1 MKNTNLVMFN
11 FFMFL
16 CFHSSSIKSQQQYS
30 ANKVFSCQ
38 PKDSFLYTCNDHY
51 SSCHS
56 FLIFKPQPPYTTVP
70 TIAAL
75 MSAEPRHLAR
85 INNVSETAVLPPE
98 KHVFV
103 PVNCS
108 CLAHYYQANTTF
120 HITPQAKTYF
130 VIANDTFQGLSTCG
144 SLKHANRFNEFE
156 LEDGFELKILLRCAC
171 PTKDE
176 VLSGIE
182 YLATYP
188 ISRGDSVS
196 DLARRFN
203 VTAESVLKANGLSE
217 TNTIFPFTT
226 LLIPLQTE
234 PSSAQTIIQRYRP
247 VTLVSSAKRSKE
259 KKPLT
264 VGIAAACSFLAFMA
278 FLVTVLGVVYRRRK
292 GKAEKSEEMTILPED
307 LLVEIASFEKII
319 KVFSFRELQKA
330 TENFGPKCM
339 IKGSVYRGVFGNQ
352 IVAVKKM
359 GIDVSK
365 QVNMLSKIY
374 HVNLLKLHGF
384 CKHQDS
390 SYLVFEYMTMGSLR
404 EWLGRQ
410 RSEETHG
417 LHTRVQIAMDVAYG
431 LHYLHN
437 FTKPGYVHKNINS
450 SNILLDSNLRA
461 KISNFS
467 LARTTNNGN
476 DISALT
482 RIVGTRGFMAPEYVG
497 NGCVTSKVDVYS
509 FGVVMMELISG
520 KEAVV
525 REGGHEVLLS
535 TAIATIMEGENAE
548 TELRS
553 ITDLANEENGSME
566 YAMQM
571 VKLSLTCVKQDPA
584 SRPTMDEV
592 VSSLVKIQVDLQ
604 IAHLVRGT
612 GRDRTIQKL
621 VPWLA

>member
-1 MKNTNLVMFN
+1 
-11 FFMFL
+11 MFL
-16 CFHSSSIKSQQQYS
+16 CFHSPSIKSQQQYS
-30 ANKVFSCQ
+30 ANELFSCQ
-38 PKDSFLYTCNDHY
+38 PTDSFLYTCNGLL

-56 FLIFKPQPPYTTVP
+56 FLIFKPQPPYTTV
-70 TIAAL
+70 TAIAAL
-75 MSAEPRHLAR
+75 MSANPRHLAR

-98 KHVFV
+98 KHVFIR
-103 PVNCS
+103 VNCS
-108 CLAHYYQANTTF
+108 CSDHYYQANTTF
-120 HITPQAKTYF
+120 HITTQAKTYF
-130 VIANDTFQGLSTCG
+130 VIANGTFQGLSTCG
-144 SLKHANRFNEFE
+144 LLKHANRFNEFK
-156 LEDGFELKILLRCAC
+156 LEDGFKLKIPLRCAC
-171 PTKDE
+171 PMKDQ
-176 VLSGIE
+176 VVSGVK

-188 ISRGDSVS
+188 IGYGDSVR
-196 DLARRFN
+196 DLAQRFN

-217 TNTIFPFTT
+217 TSTIFPFTT
-226 LLIPLQTE
+226 LLIPLRAE
-234 PSSAQTIIQRYRP
+234 PSSAQTIIQRYMP
-247 VTLVSSAKRSKE
+247 ETSVSSAKGSNK

-264 VGIAAACSFLAFMA
+264 VGIAAACSFLVFMA

-292 GKAEKSEEMTILPED
+292 GQAEKNEEMMISPED

-330 TENFGPKCM
+330 TKNFGPKCR

-352 IVAVKKM
+352 IIAVKKM

-374 HVNLLKLHGF
+374 HFNLLKLYGF
-384 CKHQDS
+384 CTHKDS

-417 LHTRVQIAMDVAYG
+417 LCTRVQIAMDVAHG
-431 LHYLHN
+431 LQYLHN

-476 DISALT
+476 DISALST
-482 RIVGTRGFMAPEYVG
+482 IMGTRGFMAPEYVG

-509 FGVVMMELISG
+509 FGVVMMELVSG

-535 TAIATIMEGENAE
+535 TAIATIMEGKNAE

-571 VKLSLTCVKQDPA
+571 
-584 SRPTMDEV
+584 
-592 VSSLVKIQVDLQ
+592 
-604 IAHLVRGT
+604 RGYK
-612 GRDRTIQKL
+612 GI
-621 VPWLA
+621 